1 MSEENRRILILNY
14 DSEATKCARDI
25 FSQHCD
31 VTTADSLKDVAEKAD
46 EDFDIIISGY
56 VIPAVSGD
64 KPVSYLQNI
73 QKALDEAKLAVQG
86 KRDANEALLGES
98 QKKWDE
104 ILKVLDDH
112 IRGVEN
118 EMAELKQEMQGLM
131 EETKTAR
138 KSKEEADKK
147 AEAALKDKEDA
158 EEKAEAALKDKE
170 EADKKAEATLMEK
183 TKKEEELAE
192 IREKDAEVIAKLNGE
207 VSTLTEE
214 LENSI
219 SLAEEARKEKA
230 SIEKKLAKLQEN
242 WEKYV
247 AGQ

>member
-1 MSEENRRILILNY
+1 MSEENRRILVLNY
-14 DSEATKCARDI
+14 DSEATKRVRDI

-73 QKALDEAKLAVQG
+73 QKALDEAKLAVQEKG
-86 KRDANEALLGES
+86 AGNEALLGES
-98 QKKWDE
+98 QGKQDK
-104 ILKVLDDH
+104 ILELLNDH
-112 IRGVEN
+112 IRGIEN
-118 EMAELKQEMQGLM
+118 ERAELKQEMQSLT
-131 EETKTAR
+131 EEANTAR
-138 KSKEEADKK
+138 KYK
-147 AEAALKDKEDA
+147 AEAEEEIQAALKCKAEA
-158 EEKAEAALKDKE
+158 EEKGEAALKDKE
-170 EADKKAEATLMEK
+170 EAEQKLETALMEK
-183 TKKEEELAE
+183 TKTEEELAE
-192 IREKDAEVIAKLNGE
+192 IREKDAEVIAKLNDE
-207 VSTLTEE
+207 VNTLREE

-219 SLAEEARKEKA
+219 SLAEEAHKEKA
-230 SIEKKLAKLQEN
+230 SIEEKLAELQEN

>member
-14 DSEATKCARDI
+14 DSEATKRVRDI

-73 QKALDEAKLAVQG
+73 QKALDEAKLAVQEKG
-86 KRDANEALLGES
+86 GGNEALLGES
-98 QKKWDE
+98 QKRWNE
-104 ILKVLDDH
+104 ILKLLNDH
-112 IRGVEN
+112 IRGIEN
-118 EMAELKQEMQGLM
+118 ERTELKQEMQGLT
-131 EETKTAR
+131 EETNTAR
-138 KSKEEADKK
+138 KQQEEAEIKVEAILKDREDAEKK

-158 EEKAEAALKDKE
+158 E
-170 EADKKAEATLMEK
+170 KKAKATLMEK

-192 IREKDAEVIAKLNGE
+192 IREKDAEVIAKLNND
-207 VSTLTEE
+207 VNTLTEE

-219 SLAEEARKEKA
+219 SAAEEARKEKA
-230 SIEKKLAKLQEN
+230 SIEQKLAKLQEN
-242 WEKYV
+242 WEKYI

>member
-14 DSEATKCARDI
+14 DPEATKRVRDI

-46 EDFDIIISGY
+46 EDFDIIITGY

-73 QKALDEAKLAVQG
+73 QKALDEAKLAVQEKG
-86 KRDANEALLGES
+86 GGNEALLGES

-104 ILKVLDDH
+104 ILKLLNDH
-112 IRGVEN
+112 IRGIEN

-131 EETKTAR
+131 EETNTAR
-138 KSKEEADKK
+138 KHKEEAEKK
-147 AEAALKDKEDA
+147 AEAAL
-158 EEKAEAALKDKE
+158 
-170 EADKKAEATLMEK
+170 MEK
-183 TKKEEELAE
+183 TKTEEELAE
-192 IREKDAEVIAKLNGE
+192 IREKDAEVIAKLNSE
-207 VSTLTEE
+207 VNTLTEE

-219 SLAEEARKEKA
+219 SVAEEARKEKA

>member
-14 DSEATKCARDI
+14 DSEATKRVRDI

-73 QKALDEAKLAVQG
+73 QKALDEAKLAVQEKG
-86 KRDANEALLGES
+86 GGNEALLGES
-98 QKKWDE
+98 QKRWNE
-104 ILKVLDDH
+104 ILKLLNDH
-112 IRGVEN
+112 IRGIEN
-118 EMAELKQEMQGLM
+118 ERTELKQEMQGLT
-131 EETKTAR
+131 EETNTAR
-138 KSKEEADKK
+138 KQQEEAENKVEAILKDREDAEKK
-147 AEAALKDKEDA
+147 AEAALKDREDA
-158 EEKAEAALKDKE
+158 E
-170 EADKKAEATLMEK
+170 KKAKATLMEK

-192 IREKDAEVIAKLNGE
+192 IREKDAEVIAKLNND
-207 VSTLTEE
+207 VNTLTEE

-219 SLAEEARKEKA
+219 SAAEEARKEKA
-230 SIEKKLAKLQEN
+230 SIEQKLAKLQEN
-242 WEKYV
+242 WEKYI

>member
-14 DSEATKCARDI
+14 DSEATKRVRDI

-73 QKALDEAKLAVQG
+73 QKALDEAKLAVQEKG
-86 KRDANEALLGES
+86 GGNEALLGES
-98 QKKWDE
+98 QKRWNE
-104 ILKVLDDH
+104 ILKLLNDH
-112 IRGVEN
+112 IRGIEN
-118 EMAELKQEMQGLM
+118 ERTELKQEMQGLT
-131 EETKTAR
+131 EETNTAR
-138 KSKEEADKK
+138 KQQEEAENKV
-147 AEAALKDKEDA
+147 EAILKDREDA
-158 EEKAEAALKDKE
+158 E
-170 EADKKAEATLMEK
+170 KKAKATLMEK

-192 IREKDAEVIAKLNGE
+192 IREKDAEVIAKLNND
-207 VSTLTEE
+207 VNTLTEE

-219 SLAEEARKEKA
+219 SAAEEARKEKA
-230 SIEKKLAKLQEN
+230 SIEQKLAKLQEN
-242 WEKYV
+242 WEKYI

>member
-14 DSEATKCARDI
+14 DSEATKRVRDI

-73 QKALDEAKLAVQG
+73 QKVLDEAKLAVQEKG
-86 KRDANEALLGES
+86 GGNEALLGES
-98 QKKWDE
+98 QKRWNE
-104 ILKVLDDH
+104 ILKLLNDH
-112 IRGVEN
+112 IRGIEN
-118 EMAELKQEMQGLM
+118 ERTELKQEMQGLT
-131 EETKTAR
+131 EETNTAR
-138 KSKEEADKK
+138 KQQEEAENKV
-147 AEAALKDKEDA
+147 EAILKDREDA
-158 EEKAEAALKDKE
+158 E
-170 EADKKAEATLMEK
+170 KKAKATLMEK

-192 IREKDAEVIAKLNGE
+192 IREKDAEVIAKLNND
-207 VSTLTEE
+207 VNTLTEE

-219 SLAEEARKEKA
+219 SAAEEARKEKA
-230 SIEKKLAKLQEN
+230 SIEQKLAKLQEN
-242 WEKYV
+242 WEKYI